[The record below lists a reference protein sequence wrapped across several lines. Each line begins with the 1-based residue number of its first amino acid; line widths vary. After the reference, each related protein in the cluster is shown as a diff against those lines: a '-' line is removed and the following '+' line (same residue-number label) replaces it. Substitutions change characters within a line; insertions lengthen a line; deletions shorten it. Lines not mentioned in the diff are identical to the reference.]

1 MAYEVY
7 MPMDRFDPLTFVN
20 APTMDILEYKRN
32 AQRRWDCFY
41 ADATKYIRE
50 LLKVRNPNTWERI
63 HVADMGYY
71 RTFINELAG
80 DLIFPDLK
88 LARGGQLL
96 TAEELASYQKVL
108 DDAKFNQSL
117 ADSSVMLEMFRTIGR
132 YVEWKNDKVRITVL
146 PPMQFDVAFRESS
159 GLFEDCQAFV
169 VYSKKPGSIKTWDN
183 AVLWD
188 RNGTVK
194 VYEEGNDKALAEYS
208 NPYKDEIGAP
218 VLPMSVVQ
226 YTSAGSDF
234 WKTGA
239 DGLLDACLLLGYHW
253 VDGLYC
259 IEWQSHAI
267 LKFINFGKEDSGKR
281 ILSPGEGV
289 DLSEGQDVKYEAPP
303 DASARRFEAIGQM
316 EETLSHLTSLPN
328 ETFNKTLAPSS
339 GVAKQI
345 AYARLMKY
353 RTKLALRLADSMNDL
368 LQVVLR
374 VYNTHSAPAD
384 RLDTDVMF
392 VVNHAEWVQQVE
404 LTEADRLMD
413 YQMRLG
419 MNLMSSVDII
429 MQEQGLSRKDA
440 TEVYFRNRD
449 LNRDTDQTQ
458 DSSAARTNRPTEPK
472 EKVAS
477 NDQRNTEVKE

>member
-1 MAYEVY
+1 MAYDAY
-7 MPMDRFDPLTFVN
+7 MPMDRFDPMTFVN
-20 APTMDILEYKRN
+20 TPTADILEYKRK

-50 LLKVRNPNTWERI
+50 LLAVRNPNTWERI

-71 RTFINELAG
+71 RTFIQELAG
-80 DLIFPDLK
+80 DLSFPDLK
-88 LARGGQLL
+88 LSRNGTLL
-96 TAEELASYQKVL
+96 SAEELVGYEKVL
-108 DDAKFNQSL
+108 NDAKFNQSL

-132 YVEWKNDKVRITVL
+132 YVEWKKDKVRITVL
-146 PPMQFDVAFRESS
+146 PPMQFDVAFQESS

-169 VYSKKPGSIKTWDN
+169 VYSKKPASLKTWDN
-183 AVLWD
+183 AVMWD

-194 VYEEGNDKALAEYS
+194 VYEEGNPKAQAEYI
-208 NPYKDEIGAP
+208 NPYLSEDGTP
-218 VLPMSVVQ
+218 LLPMSVVQ

-239 DGLLDACLLLGYHW
+239 DGLLEACLLLGYHW
-253 VDGLYC
+253 MDGLYC
-259 IEWQSHAI
+259 LEWQSHAI

-289 DLSEGQDVKYEAPP
+289 DLTEGQDVKYESPP
-303 DASARRFEAIGQM
+303 DASAPRFNAIGQM
-316 EETLSHLTSLPN
+316 EQTLSHLTSLPN
-328 ETFNKTLAPSS
+328 ETFDKTLAPSS

-353 RTKLALRLADSMNDL
+353 RTKLALRLADSMNEL

-384 RLDTDVMF
+384 QLDPNVAF

-419 MNLMSSVDII
+419 MNLMSAVDII
-429 MQEQGLSRKDA
+429 MQEQGLDRKEA
-440 TEVYFRNRD
+440 TEVFFRDRE
-449 LNRDTDQTQ
+449 LNAHTEQKQ
-458 DSSAARTNRPTEPK
+458 DSSAARTNRPTEP
-472 EKVAS
+472 S
-477 NDQRNTEVKE
+477 QNDQR